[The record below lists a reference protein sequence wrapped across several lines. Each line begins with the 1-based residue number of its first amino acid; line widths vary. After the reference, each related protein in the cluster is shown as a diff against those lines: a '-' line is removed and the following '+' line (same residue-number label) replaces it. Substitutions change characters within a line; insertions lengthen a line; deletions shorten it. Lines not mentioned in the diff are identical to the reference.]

1 MTTARHLVQLL
12 ESDVLGV
19 LPEAL
24 AAHVQTV
31 LADQAVSVGA
41 SPAKRGSRNRVIIKV
56 KTKVQTK
63 IVQICVSYQ

>member
-1 MTTARHLVQLL
+1 MRNIVVAVRHLVQLL

-41 SPAKRGSRNRVIIKV
+41 SPAEKE
-56 KTKVQTK
+56 
-63 IVQICVSYQ
+63 

>member
-1 MTTARHLVQLL
+1 MVVVLMVARHLVQLL

-41 SPAKRGSRNRVIIKV
+41 SPAERGGKNN
-56 KTKVQTK
+56 
-63 IVQICVSYQ
+63 

>member
-1 MTTARHLVQLL
+1 MRNMVVVLMVARHLVQLL

-41 SPAKRGSRNRVIIKV
+41 SPAERGGKNN
-56 KTKVQTK
+56 
-63 IVQICVSYQ
+63 